1 MPIKSLNRVISRLAG
16 KFISTVTR
24 SPRPYIAAT
33 LTVAMVLTIVWVL
46 DRSERKRFRQEN
58 RANVINQLSAVRARL
73 EQVVNQRIYLTRG
86 LEAYISTINP
96 YISQKKFESLAR
108 VIVAQQS
115 GIRSLALYRDT
126 VVSHIYP
133 LAGKEATINFNP
145 MSIPAE
151 REAILRAIKNRSTVF
166 AGPIDLVPE
175 GVAFISR
182 TPIFLT
188 PANGIPESGD
198 YWGLVGII
206 IDQDTLF
213 AEAGLLNVSG
223 QLQYTIRGKD
233 GLGTAGEVFLGDAS
247 IFEREPVT
255 LEVSL
260 PNGSWQL
267 AAVPAQGWPKI
278 APISG
283 ALWMGGGLLAILAGG
298 LMFILVSAPARL
310 QAAVERATIRL
321 RRREEELKQANAN
334 LQRLDQLKD
343 EFLANT
349 SHELRTPLN
358 GMIGIAESLIDGAA
372 GSITE
377 LQQRNLLMVAN
388 SGHRLSSL
396 VSDLL
401 DFSKLKHKSLELKLR
416 QVGVREI
423 AEIVLTL
430 SQPLVGNKDLHLI
443 NSIPSDLP
451 PAKADE
457 NRLQQI
463 MHNLVGN
470 AIKFTDSG
478 SVEITAE
485 LVSEY
490 WQDSLNLKSPHL
502 VIAVSDTGIGIK
514 EEQFEHIFES
524 FAQADGSMARE
535 HGGTG
540 LGLTVTKQLV
550 ELHGGK
556 VWVNSKVGKG
566 SRFTFTLPVA
576 EGSSSVINSQF
587 PSSCLLPLKSAV
599 KEEVLLTTEQKPDS
613 NQDNRKQFEILIVD
627 DEPINLQVLANHL
640 SLENY
645 AITQA
650 SNGIEAL
657 TMIEKGFQPDL
668 ILLDVMMPRMT
679 GYEVCRQLRKNFPAN
694 ELPIVML
701 TAKNQVYDIVTGLSV
716 GANDYLAKP
725 ISKNELLARLNTHLQ
740 LSKLNTSY
748 SRFVPRQFLQLLNKS
763 SIIDVELGD
772 NVQRQ
777 MSILFSD
784 IRSFTTLSESLT
796 PEDNFKFINAYLSR
810 MEPAIIENHGFIDK
824 YVGDEIM
831 ALFSGS
837 ADNAVKAGISMLQR
851 LTVYNQHRANSG
863 YVPIKIG
870 IGINTGYL
878 MLGTVGGK
886 SRMDSTV
893 ISDDVNLAARL
904 ERLTKDY
911 GVSLLISHQTFAYLE
926 DPTEYNLRF
935 IDKVKVKGKSK
946 AVAVFELFDGDDPEI
961 KQGKLNTKHIF
972 EEGLFLYHRKAFKEA
987 TTRFADCLYCNPKD
1001 TVAQIY
1007 QSRSMEAQ
1015 LQHIGK

>member
-1 MPIKSLNRVISRLAG
+1 MPIKSLNQIFSRLSG
-16 KFISTVTR
+16 KFISTIAR
-24 SPRPYIAAT
+24 APRPYIAAT
-33 LTVAMVLTIVWVL
+33 LTVAMVLAIVWVL
-46 DRSERKRFRQEN
+46 DRSERKRFLEEN
-58 RANVINQLSAVRARL
+58 RVNVINQLSAVRARL

-86 LEAYISTINP
+86 LEAYISTIDP
-96 YISQKKFESLAR
+96 YINQKKFESLAR

-115 GIRSLALYRDT
+115 GIRSLALYKDT
-126 VVSHIYP
+126 IVSHIYP
-133 LAGKEATINFNP
+133 LAGKEGTINFNP

-151 REAILRAIKNRSTVF
+151 REAIKRAIKNRSTVF
-166 AGPIDLVPE
+166 AGPIELVPE
-175 GVAFISR
+175 GVVFISR

-188 PANGIPESGD
+188 PADGIPESGD

-213 AEAGLLNVSG
+213 AEAGLLNIST
-223 QLQYTIRGKD
+223 QLQYTVRGKD
-233 GLGTAGEVFLGDAS
+233 GLGAAGEVFLGDAD

-267 AAVPAQGWPKI
+267 AAVPAQGWPKT

-321 RRREEELKQANAN
+321 RRREEELKQANAD
-334 LQRLDQLKD
+334 LQRLDKLKD

-372 GSITE
+372 GAITA
-377 LQQRNLLMVAN
+377 LQQKNLLMIAN
-388 SGHRLSSL
+388 SGHRLNSL

-430 SQPLVGNKDLHLI
+430 SQPLVGNKDLQLI
-443 NSIPSDLP
+443 NAIPPNLP

-478 SVEITAE
+478 TVEITAE
-485 LVSEY
+485 LVNEY
-490 WQDSLNLKSPHL
+490 WEDSPDPQSPHL
-502 VIAVSDTGIGIK
+502 VIAVSDTGIGIR

-556 VWVNSKVGKG
+556 VWVNSQVGKG
-566 SRFTFTLPVA
+566 SRFIFTLPVA
-576 EGSSSVINSQF
+576 NGSSSVINSQF
-587 PSSCLLPLKSAV
+587 PASCLLPLKS
-599 KEEVLLTTEQKPDS
+599 EVNEQVPLTTEQKPELD
-613 NQDNRKQFEILIVD
+613 QDKNKQFRILIVD
-627 DEPINLQVLANHL
+627 DEPINLQVLVNHL

-657 TMIEKGFQPDL
+657 AMIDKGFQPDL

-679 GYEVCRQLRKNFPAN
+679 GYEVCRQLRENFPAN

-701 TAKNQVYDIVTGLSV
+701 TAKNQVHDIVTGLSV

-725 ISKNELLARLNTHLQ
+725 ISKNELLARLHTHLQ

-810 MEPAIIENHGFIDK
+810 MEPAIIENQGFIDK
-824 YVGDEIM
+824 YVGDGIM
-831 ALFSGS
+831 ALFSGN

-851 LTVYNQHRANSG
+851 LTIYNQHRANSN

-904 ERLTKDY
+904 EKLTKDY
-911 GVSLLISHQTFAYLE
+911 GVSLLISHQTLAYLQ
-926 DPTEYNLRF
+926 DPTEYSIRF

-946 AVAVFELFDGDDPEI
+946 AVAVFELFDADEPEI
-961 KQGKLNTKHIF
+961 KQGKLATKHIF
-972 EEGLFLYHRKAFKEA
+972 EEGLFLYHRKAFREA
-987 TTRFADCLYCNPKD
+987 SERFADCLYCNPKD

-1007 QSRSMEAQ
+1007 KSRSMTAQ
-1015 LQHIGK
+1015 SQRLGK